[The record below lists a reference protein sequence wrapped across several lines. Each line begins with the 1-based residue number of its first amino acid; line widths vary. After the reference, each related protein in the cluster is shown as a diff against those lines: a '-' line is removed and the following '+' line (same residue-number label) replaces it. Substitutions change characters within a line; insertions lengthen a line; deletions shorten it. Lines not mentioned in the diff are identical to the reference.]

1 MERLLVPYRIS
12 PRNPSPP
19 KVYRKKVAELQGG
32 NPLAQVRV
40 VNFHDRGYLNS
51 VMNSTVTKYQV
62 GRSSRGGPGRRWRC
76 TWTAVHSDQAQAV
89 PGINCIMS
97 NNLGRLIHS
106 PYLTILNTCLLWCQ
120 ECLDTLGP
128 FWSASDLAREGVAE
142 DMQVF
147 RRRQVS

>member
-76 TWTAVHSDQAQAV
+76 TWAAVEVDLGGGGGAPGRRWRCTWTAVHSDQAQAV

-97 NNLGRLIHS
+97 NNLGRLIHTL
-106 PYLTILNTCLLWCQ
+106 PY
-120 ECLDTLGP
+120 
-128 FWSASDLAREGVAE
+128 
-142 DMQVF
+142 
-147 RRRQVS
+147 